1 MKIPQIAPRMDRDV
15 IQREYE
21 NLSVL
26 DITYIV
32 CSWSTLYKSNYF
44 LKITFFSNAGHQ
56 RLFMLVSM
64 DLGEPPRKNVIKYSF
79 NEIQN

>member
-32 CSWSTLYKSNYF
+32 CS
-44 LKITFFSNAGHQ
+44 
-56 RLFMLVSM
+56 
-64 DLGEPPRKNVIKYSF
+64 
-79 NEIQN
+79 